1 MNLQKGKKMEE
12 KTNKFHA
19 LQLFTDT
26 FTAET
31 VHLTNEQVGIY
42 IRLLCFAWTKNTK
55 PFTTESAYRICQC
68 RDNNCYINVYEVL
81 EEFFI
86 LQSENQEDRNKNTW
100 THKRLTAEHEY
111 LTAKYKKRSEAGK
124 KGADAKWSANG
135 KTMAPI
141 PIPKPIPNKN
151 IYSQSFEKLWSNLN
165 IKRGSK
171 FKAFKEFNKINENI
185 GLTIES
191 FIKSYNK
198 QQSEVEAKFV
208 PHFATWLSQ
217 RRWEIDEK
225 DQKHQENPADLRK
238 KMEKL
243 GFNFRHSEENF
254 DYFKKDGKEYKI
266 DRYDKD
272 HIIHNVE

>member
-1 MNLQKGKKMEE
+1 MEKE
-12 KTNKFHA
+12 TNKFHA

-26 FTAET
+26 FAAET
-31 VHLTNEQVGIY
+31 VHLTNTQVGIY

-55 PFTTESAYRICQC
+55 PFTTISAYRICQC
-68 RDNNCYINVYEVL
+68 IDDDCQITVDEIL

-86 LQSENQEDRNKNTW
+86 CGGNSKDSW
-100 THKRLTAEHEY
+100 THKRLVKEYEY
-111 LTAKYKKRSEAGK
+111 LTAKYNKKSKAGK
-124 KGADAKWSANG
+124 LGMEVRYNG
-135 KTMAPI
+135 VNNKTITPI

-151 IYSQSFEKLWSNLN
+151 IYDQPFEELWSSLN
-165 IKRGSK
+165 IKRGAK
-171 FKAFKEFNKINENI
+171 FTAHKIFQKISHE
-185 GLTIES
+185 
-191 FIKSYNK
+191 IKDIKIAEIYNK

-225 DQKHQENPADLRK
+225 DQKHHESPANLRT

-243 GFNFRHSEENF
+243 GFNYKHSEDNF

>member
-1 MNLQKGKKMEE
+1 MEE

-26 FTAET
+26 FAAET

-42 IRLLCFAWTKNTK
+42 IKLLCFSWTKNTK
-55 PFTTESAYRICQC
+55 PFKAESAYRICQC
-68 RDNNCYINVYEVL
+68 KTKECEEKVNKIL
-81 EEFFI
+81 LEFFI
-86 LQSENQEDRNKNTW
+86 GGGVDNWQ
-100 THKRLTAEHEY
+100 HKRLVQEHEY
-111 LTAKYKKRSEAGK
+111 LTAKYNKRSKAGK
-124 KGADAKWSANG
+124 LGMEIRYNG
-135 KTMAPI
+135 VNNKTITPIPI

-151 IYSQSFEKLWSNLN
+151 IYDQPFEELWSSLN
-165 IKRGSK
+165 IKRGAK
-171 FKAFKEFNKINENI
+171 FTAHKIFQKISHE
-185 GLTIES
+185 
-191 FIKSYNK
+191 IKDIKIAEIYNK

-225 DQKHQENPADLRK
+225 DQKHQESPANLRT

-243 GFNFRHSEENF
+243 GYNFRHSEDNF